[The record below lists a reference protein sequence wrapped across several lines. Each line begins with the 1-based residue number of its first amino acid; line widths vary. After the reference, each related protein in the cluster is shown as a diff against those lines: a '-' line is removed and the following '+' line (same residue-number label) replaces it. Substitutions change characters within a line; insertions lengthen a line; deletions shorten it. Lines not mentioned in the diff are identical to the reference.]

1 MVAMSFPDGLLASS
15 DLADL
20 APKVLA
26 GERLSA
32 AEGARLLAT
41 RHLAA
46 LGYLAHQVRLRKN
59 GRRAYYTVNV
69 HLNHTNICAN
79 RCRFCAFSRS
89 EGEPGAYLL
98 SVEECVRR
106 VRAAGL
112 VDEVHVVGGCHPGLG
127 LSYFRELLAALREA
141 APGARLQ
148 ALTAVEVEHLAR
160 REGRSVEQ
168 VLAELQEAG
177 LEALPGG
184 GAEVFSPRVRGLL
197 CPEKL
202 PGQGW
207 QEVMRTAH
215 RLGIA
220 SNATMLYGHLETPQE
235 AAEHLV
241 ALRELQDE
249 TGGFLAFVPLAFHP
263 EHTAL
268 AGRRGPGGVEDLR
281 VTATARIMLDNFP
294 HLKAF
299 WVMLGE
305 RLAQV
310 ALSFG
315 ADDLDGTVGE
325 EQITH
330 AAGASTPVGL
340 AEAEL
345 VRLIRAA
352 GWEPVRR
359 DTLYRPAGG
368 GA

>member
-1 MVAMSFPDGLLASS
+1 MSGLPPLLRQSELAE
-15 DLADL
+15 L
-20 APKVLA
+20 APRILA
-26 GERLSA
+26 GERLGA
-32 AEGARLLAT
+32 PEGARLLAT
-41 RHLAA
+41 RDLAA
-46 LGYLAHQVRLRKN
+46 LGYLAHQVRLRRS
-59 GRRAYYTVNV
+59 GRRAYYTVNI
-69 HLNHTNICAN
+69 HLNHTNICRN
-79 RCRFCAFSRS
+79 RCRFCAFSRA
-89 EGEPGAYLL
+89 EGDPEAYAL

-106 VRAAGL
+106 VQAAGP
-112 VDEVHVVGGCHPGLG
+112 VDEIHIVGGCHPRLG
-127 LSYFRELLAALREA
+127 LSYYCELLAALRQA

-148 ALTAVEVEHLAR
+148 ALTAVEIHHLADL
-160 REGRSVEQ
+160 EGISVART
-168 VLAELQEAG
+168 LARLQEAG

-184 GAEVFSPRVRGLL
+184 GAEVFSPRVRAKL

-202 PGQGW
+202 PGEGW
-207 QEVMRTAH
+207 LEVMRTAH

-220 SNATMLYGHLETPQE
+220 SNATMLYGHVETPLE

-268 AGRRGPGGVEDLR
+268 AGWPGTGGPQDLR
-281 VTATARIMLDNFP
+281 VIAAARIMLDNFP
-294 HLKAF
+294 HVKAF

-315 ADDLDGTVGE
+315 ADDLDGTVGY

-330 AAGASTPVGL
+330 AAGAATPRGL
-340 AEAEL
+340 AEQEL
-345 VRLIRAA
+345 VRLITEA

-359 DTLYRPAGG
+359 DTLYRQR
-368 GA
+368 GAEAC